1 MAFNVI
7 ENAATA
13 SHRSFTVNYDGTSIS
28 VTLANT
34 AAAVARW
41 ISETKPLQV
50 QFPGKFVVGLGV
62 QWTPGYRA
70 PADTLQLCVGK
81 RCLVYQLCHPG
92 NVPGSL
98 RRFLMDPGNTFVG
111 FWNNRDRR
119 KLEISTRGLEM
130 FRNPLDMRKY
140 VKTDDGENLGR
151 LPSRGLWKNIL
162 AFRSANRPTDQYEPL
177 G

>member
-62 QWTPGYRA
+62 QWTPGTSTGTHCNCA
-70 PADTLQLCVGK
+70 WEKMSGVPAVSSWQCAGLSGDSSWTLVIHLLASGTIGTGGSWRFRRVAW
-81 RCLVYQLCHPG
+81 RCLG
-92 NVPGSL
+92 
-98 RRFLMDPGNTFVG
+98 
-111 FWNNRDRR
+111 
-119 KLEISTRGLEM
+119 I
-130 FRNPLDMRKY
+130 
-140 VKTDDGENLGR
+140 
-151 LPSRGLWKNIL
+151 LWI
-162 AFRSANRPTDQYEPL
+162 
-177 G
+177 